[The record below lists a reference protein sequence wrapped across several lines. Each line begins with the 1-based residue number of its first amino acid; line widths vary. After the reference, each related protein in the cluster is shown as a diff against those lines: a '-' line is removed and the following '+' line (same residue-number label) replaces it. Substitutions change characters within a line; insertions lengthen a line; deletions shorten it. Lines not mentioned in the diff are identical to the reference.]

1 MGRNYL
7 YQNYI
12 NKNKHCC
19 PLELFF
25 IKKSMNAHFHT
36 LLSAISIVLIR
47 ARCHQIDEKDN
58 KKNPDEH
65 GTFKDAA

>member
-1 MGRNYL
+1 M
-7 YQNYI
+7 
-12 NKNKHCC
+12 
-19 PLELFF
+19 PLDLEFSF
-25 IKKSMNAHFHT
+25 DITCFHT